1 MFVSVGV
8 RLVGG
13 YMAVTCFV
21 RSRGAK
27 ENGEGE
33 AGERGGGVGWGG
45 CAGVSG
51 FRLVF
56 VGSSDLVLF
65 CPDCCT
71 IGAAVCGVGV
81 QRRT

>member
-45 CAGVSG
+45 VCVRV
-51 FRLVF
+51 FLVF
-56 VGSSDLVLF
+56 VSSLLALVILSSF
-65 CPDCCT
+65 VR
-71 IGAAVCGVGV
+71 IVVL
-81 QRRT
+81 